1 MGNCHLVATTT
12 IAIISP
18 YSTSSLSHPPT
29 QVQLSTSSNLSISAG
44 GGGGHLLSDTFEPF
58 FTISDSHVFCTKV
71 GERL

>member
-29 QVQLSTSSNLSISAG
+29 QVQLSTSSNLSISASA
-44 GGGGHLLSDTFEPF
+44 GGHLLSDTFEPF

-71 GERL
+71 RERL